1 MSSIQANTN
10 LSIDFVTKPINADN
24 VKNSIVMVNLYYHSL
39 SYTWSEEDVAC
50 DWVCV
55 LANIGGTLG
64 LFMGAG
70 ILSLGEIIEVLME
83 VFFLY
88 RDKRR
93 KTPSN

>member
-1 MSSIQANTN
+1 MSSIQSNAN

-24 VKNSIVMVNLYYHSL
+24 VKNSIVMVNLYYNSL

-50 DWVCV
+50 DWICV

-70 ILSLGEIIEVLME
+70 ILSLGEILEVLME
-83 VFFLY
+83 IFFLY
-88 RDKRR
+88 RDKKR
-93 KTPSN
+93 KTPVN

>member
-1 MSSIQANTN
+1 M
-10 LSIDFVTKPINADN
+10 SIDFVTKPINADN
-24 VKNSIVMVNLYYHSL
+24 VKNSIVMVNLYYNSL

-64 LFMGAG
+64 LFLGAG

-88 RDKRR
+88 RDKKR
-93 KTPSN
+93 KTLSN